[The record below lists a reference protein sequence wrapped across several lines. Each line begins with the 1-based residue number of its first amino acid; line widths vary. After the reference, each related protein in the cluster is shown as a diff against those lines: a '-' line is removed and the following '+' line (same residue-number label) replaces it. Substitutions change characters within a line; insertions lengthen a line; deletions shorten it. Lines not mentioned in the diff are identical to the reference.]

1 MTKSKFDRPHFARR
15 WAGGEPGVAVC
26 SCADAPDMTPVYQAA
41 KESAEL
47 GKEALAWYKE
57 QAAAQQ
63 PLIQRAADRA
73 DQVADKQ
80 LAMMDQQI
88 NLAGEYDAYRKR
100 VFQPGEEKLMAD
112 AMTFNTDQERERMAG
127 EAGGDVAQ
135 AFGSAR
141 DQLRRDVGRA
151 GINPADGAF
160 TSSLSGMAG
169 QEALQTSFLK
179 NKTRNDAKTMGRA
192 MLTDAVSLGRNLP
205 AQQATAAGIALN
217 AGNAGVQNGM
227 APVTLSSGNINL
239 AGQGYNMGMQG
250 LNQSGNLY
258 LGGAKTEYG
267 DGGAGMAQG
276 AGAAIGGIA
285 MAI

>member
-1 MTKSKFDRPHFARR
+1 MNLVTKARARHARR
-15 WAGGEPGVAVC
+15 WDEEAAPAVC
-26 SCADAPDMTPVYQAA
+26 QCSDAPDMTPVYAAA

-47 GKEALAWYKE
+47 GRDALSWYKE

-63 PLIQRAADRA
+63 PLIQRASDRA
-73 DQVADKQ
+73 DSVADKQ

-88 NLAGEYDAYRKR
+88 SLAGDYDKYRKD
-100 VFQPGEEKLMAD
+100 VFEPGERRLMGE
-112 AMTFNTDQERERMAG
+112 AMNFNTDAERERMAG

-135 AFGSAR
+135 AFGAAR
-141 DQLRRDVGRA
+141 SGMRRDFGRT
-151 GINPADGAF
+151 GVNPADGGYAAGL
-160 TSSLSGMAG
+160 SSMAG

-179 NKTRNDAKTMGRA
+179 NKTRQDARTMGRA

-227 APVTLSSGNINL
+227 SPVSLSSGNIQL
-239 AGQGYNMGMQG
+239 GGQGYGTAMQG

-258 LGGAKTEYG
+258 LGGAKAEYG